1 MILTVTASPYL
12 LSTNDLS
19 GPIEIGGVN
28 AMSQAATVAGGFGA
42 GVANTLF
49 LGGMETLSIF
59 PAPEISHYLRLVKMS
74 GLPYEIIPVAGPIP
88 MHLTMRDQEGA
99 ETEFKNSPMPLDV
112 SQLAMLRDLVVR
124 KAEDADWVLLGGE
137 LPSIAPAAWF
147 VDVVRSLTLYHP
159 QVRVAISTTGA
170 PLRAVIR
177 QLAASQPHLLVLTGE
192 DLEISCGKEPGELKA
207 AWSAGDITTVVDVA
221 RGLIDRGISELLIT
235 VNRGEAIHITG
246 DDVYVAS
253 FTGTPGKQGVSWRES
268 FVAGFLSAAK
278 QERSPE
284 EQLSYAVAYANATGS
299 EWDNFI
305 PTPDRV
311 SPREVTVVRHR

>member
-12 LSTNDLS
+12 LSSNDVDS
-19 GPIEIGGVN
+19 NIDIGAVN
-28 AMSQAATVAGGFGA
+28 AMKQASTVAGGFGA
-42 GVANTLF
+42 GVATTLF

-74 GLPYEIIPVAGPIP
+74 GLPHEIIPVAGPIP
-88 MHLTMRDQEGA
+88 MHLSIRDQDGND
-99 ETEFKNSPMPLDV
+99 TEFKDSPMPLDV

-124 KAEDADWVLLGGE
+124 KAEDTAWVLLGGE

-147 VDVVRSLTLYHP
+147 VDVVRSLALYHP
-159 QVRVAISTTGA
+159 GVKVAISTTGA

-192 DLEISCGKEPGELKA
+192 DLEISCEREPGELRE
-207 AWSAGDITTVVDVA
+207 AWRAGNSREVVDAA
-221 RGLIDRGISELLIT
+221 RTLIDRGISELLVTIT
-235 VNRGEAIHITG
+235 RGESLLITG
-246 DDVYVAS
+246 REAYIS
-253 FTGTPGKQGVSWRES
+253 KYTGTPGKQGISWRES

-278 QERSPE
+278 LGRTAE
-284 EQLSYAVAYANATGS
+284 EQLTTAMAYANAAGS

-311 SPREVTVVRHR
+311 FPDRVQTSAYL